1 MIIPINK
8 QQKQGTNTKI
18 SIKSRNLLEETKIK
32 PKYKKFFL
40 KNAKTL
46 ILEEWS
52 EMLTMVGEK
61 YVDDDRK
68 EGN

>member
-1 MIIPINK
+1 MIIPLNK

-32 PKYKKFFL
+32 PKNKKFFL

-61 YVDDDRK
+61 YVDDDKK